1 MMTANPKIK
10 RVEMKCRLDA
20 SLSDE
25 VRAWAR
31 EHLGLDEN
39 CNSETGD
46 SYDINTLYLDT
57 VDLDLFHRAGKIGAA
72 KHRIRRYGNDQTL
85 WLETKRKKKMIV
97 RKNRSAVFESDLF
110 PRLLSTGRLVE
121 NGPLQDPVVK
131 GESSLDDWCGDWFM
145 QRIVDRQL
153 HPAIQI
159 AYRRFA
165 RTSMINGESLRL
177 TIDSQMRAGATD
189 GWRVSSDSSEG
200 YRQIDGGEILEL
212 KFHNKMPHLFKE
224 LLRTFPIPVT
234 GFSKYRTAIG
244 NQNRVVGL
252 EPKLGP
258 TSMPQRLQREHSA
271 DA

>member
-1 MMTANPKIK
+1 MIAKPKIK

-57 VDLDLFHRAGKIGAA
+57 VDLDLFHRTGKIGAA

-97 RKNRSAVFESDLF
+97 RKSRSAVFESDLY
-110 PRLLSTGRLVE
+110 PRLLATGQTLE
-121 NGPLQDPVVK
+121 GGPATHPAAE
-131 GESSLDDWCGDWFM
+131 GNSSLDDWCGDWFM
-145 QRIVDRQL
+145 KRIVDRRL
-153 HPAIQI
+153 HPTIQI

-165 RTSMINGESLRL
+165 RTSMINGENLRL
-177 TIDSQMRAGATD
+177 TIDSQMRAGTTD
-189 GWRVSSDSSEG
+189 GWRVNSDSSES
-200 YRQIDGGEILEL
+200 YCQIDGGEILEL

-224 LLRTFPIPVT
+224 LLRTFPIPAT
-234 GFSKYRTAIG
+234 GFSKYRTAVGI
-244 NQNRVVGL
+244 QNRFCSL
-252 EPKLGP
+252 EPKRGP
-258 TSMPQRLQREHSA
+258 AFMPQKYQKESTP